1 MAKGRAIAQSGQHDH
16 RLRSGD
22 SPQFINADK
31 VFGTQDKL
39 LRFLRQEEGVD
50 VYLNLLTGKGGYMGR
65 T

>member
-1 MAKGRAIAQSGQHDH
+1 VVSTIIASDQAIP
-16 RLRSGD
+16 
-22 SPQFINADK
+22 PQFINADK